1 MISLLFKKYV
11 LTCTIYLKTIV
22 NKMKSIVDGIGRY
35 FFGEDSKKRRT
46 GWRQILIFLC
56 CCLLFVFAW
65 LVPPTFL
72 GLPADLPTTQQR
84 VIALFIFAALLW
96 IFEPIPAWVTSITV
110 LVVMLLTLSNSGFA
124 IFRDTSDPN
133 LGILMNYKTLLNTF
147 ADPIIMLF
155 MGGFVLAMAAS
166 HVGLDVSIAR
176 VFLKPFGTK
185 SENVLLAFILIT
197 GLFSMF
203 ISNTATAA
211 LMITILTPVLK
222 TLPKDGKGRIALALA
237 IPAGANLGG
246 LGTPIGTPPNAI
258 ALKYLNDPAGL
269 NFNIGFG
276 EWVAYMMP
284 LTLLLLFISW
294 LLLKW
299 LFPFKQKTIHLVI
312 EGDLKKGWKTRVVE
326 ITFIVTI
333 LLWMFDKLTG
343 IQAGVVALLPV
354 AVFSL
359 FGIVTKHDL
368 GKINW
373 SVLWMVA
380 GGFALGEGMRETG
393 LAQTIVTSIP
403 FDSWPAFVVIVASGF
418 ICWLLSTFISNTA
431 TAALLMPI
439 LATVATGMATTLL
452 PFGGEKTLLIGIAL
466 SASLAMMLPVSTPPN
481 AISHSTGFIEV
492 RNMERFG
499 LLIGG
504 IGFLIGYAALVI
516 YGTLLW

>member
-1 MISLLFKKYV
+1 MS
-11 LTCTIYLKTIV
+11 
-22 NKMKSIVDGIGRY
+22 SIWRY
-35 FFGEDSKKRRT
+35 FFGDDTHKVKFGVRR
-46 GWRQILIFLC
+46 LVMFLLC
-56 CCLLFVFAW
+56 TVLFLLVW
-65 LVPPTFL
+65 SIPPAFL
-72 GLPADLPTTQQR
+72 GLPADFPVTQQR
-84 VIALFIFAALLW
+84 VVALFLFAALLW
-96 IFEPIPAWVTSITV
+96 ISEPIPAWVTSITV
-110 LVVMLLTLSNSGFA
+110 LVLMLLTVSDSGFSF
-124 IFRDTSDPN
+124 FRDTSNPN
-133 LGILMNYKTLLNTF
+133 LGVLMNYKTLLHTF

-166 HVGLDVSIAR
+166 HVGLDVAVAR
-176 VFLKPFGTK
+176 VLLKPFGTK

-269 NFNIGFG
+269 NLNIGFG

-284 LTLLLLFISW
+284 LTFLLLFLSW
-294 LLLKW
+294 LLLKR

-312 EGDLKKGWKTRVVE
+312 EGDLKKGWKTRVVQ
-326 ITFIVTI
+326 ITFFITI
-333 LLWMFDKLTG
+333 LLWMFDKFTG
-343 IQAGVVALLPV
+343 IQAGVVALIPI
-354 AVFSL
+354 AIFSL
-359 FGIVTKHDL
+359 FGVINKHDL

-380 GGFALGEGMRETG
+380 GGFALGEGMKETG
-393 LAQTIVTSIP
+393 LAQTIVSSIP
-403 FDSWPAFVVIVASGF
+403 FNAWPAFVVIVVSGVV
-418 ICWLLSTFISNTA
+418 CWLLSTFISNTA

-439 LATVATGMATTLL
+439 LAVVGVGMTELLL
-452 PFGGEKTLLIGIAL
+452 PFGGEKTLLIGLAL

-481 AISHSTGFIEV
+481 AIAHSTGFIEV
-492 RNMERFG
+492 RDMERFG
-499 LLIGG
+499 LLTGIIGLALG
-504 IGFLIGYAALVI
+504 YGALILFGR
-516 YGTLLW
+516 LLW

>member
-1 MISLLFKKYV
+1 MS
-11 LTCTIYLKTIV
+11 
-22 NKMKSIVDGIGRY
+22 SIWRY
-35 FFGEDSKKRRT
+35 FFGDDTHKVKFGVRR
-46 GWRQILIFLC
+46 LVMFLLC
-56 CCLLFVFAW
+56 TVLFLLVW
-65 LVPPTFL
+65 SIPPAFL
-72 GLPADLPTTQQR
+72 GLPADFPVTQQR
-84 VIALFIFAALLW
+84 VVALFIFAALLW
-96 IFEPIPAWVTSITV
+96 ISEPIPAWVTSITV
-110 LVVMLLTLSNSGFA
+110 LVLMLLTVSDSGFSF
-124 IFRDTSDPN
+124 FRDTSNPN
-133 LGILMNYKTLLNTF
+133 LGVLMNYKTLLHTF

-166 HVGLDVSIAR
+166 HVGLDVAVAR
-176 VFLKPFGTK
+176 VLLKPFGTK

-269 NFNIGFG
+269 NLNIGFG

-284 LTLLLLFISW
+284 LTFLLLFLSW
-294 LLLKW
+294 LLLKR

-312 EGDLKKGWKTRVVE
+312 EGDLKKGWKTRVVQ
-326 ITFIVTI
+326 ITFFITI
-333 LLWMFDKLTG
+333 LLWMFDKFTG
-343 IQAGVVALLPV
+343 IQAGVVALIPI
-354 AVFSL
+354 AIFSL
-359 FGIVTKHDL
+359 FGVINKHDL

-393 LAQTIVTSIP
+393 LAQTLVSSIP
-403 FDSWPAFVVIVASGF
+403 FSAWPAFVVIIASGI
-418 ICWLLSTFISNTA
+418 ICWILSTFISNTA

-439 LATVATGMATTLL
+439 LATVSTGMTVTLL

-466 SASLAMMLPVSTPPN
+466 AASLAMMLPVSTPPN
-481 AISHSTGFIEV
+481 AIAHSTGFIQV
-492 RNMERFG
+492 RHMEIFG

-504 IGFLIGYAALVI
+504 IGLLIGYIALVL

>member
-1 MISLLFKKYV
+1 MVHVPFEIKDENTMEAI
-11 LTCTIYLKTIV
+11 LT
-22 NKMKSIVDGIGRY
+22 Y
-35 FFGEDSKKRRT
+35 FFGNDPHKVKSGLRR
-46 GWRQILIFLC
+46 LVAFLLC
-56 CCLLFVFAW
+56 TALFLFVW
-65 LVPPTFL
+65 LVPPTFM
-72 GLPADLPTTQQR
+72 GLSADFPVTQQR
-84 VIALFIFAALLW
+84 VVALFLFAALLW
-96 IFEPIPAWVTSITV
+96 ISEPIPAWVTSITV
-110 LVVMLLTLSNSGFA
+110 LVLMLLTVSDSGFSF
-124 IFRDTSDPN
+124 FRDTANPN
-133 LGILMNYKTLLNTF
+133 LGVLMNYKTLLHTF

-166 HVGLDVSIAR
+166 HVGLDVAVAR
-176 VFLKPFGTK
+176 VLLKPFGTK

-222 TLPKDGKGRIALALA
+222 TLPSDGKGRIALALA

-269 NFNIGFG
+269 NLNIGFG

-284 LTLLLLFISW
+284 LTFLLLFLSW
-294 LLLKW
+294 FLLKR

-312 EGDLKKGWKTRVVE
+312 EGDLKKGWKTRVVQVTFF
-326 ITFIVTI
+326 ITIM
-333 LLWMFDKLTG
+333 LWMLDKITG
-343 IQAGVVALLPV
+343 IQAGVVALIPI
-354 AVFSL
+354 AIFSL
-359 FGIVTKHDL
+359 FGVINKHDL

-380 GGFALGEGMRETG
+380 GGFALGEGMKETG

-403 FDSWPAFVVIVASGF
+403 FAAWPAFLVIIASGF

-439 LATVATGMATTLL
+439 LATVSTGMAVTLL

-466 SASLAMMLPVSTPPN
+466 AASLAMMLPVSTPPN
-481 AISHSTGFIEV
+481 AIAHSTGFIKV
-492 RNMERFG
+492 RHMELFG

-504 IGFLIGYAALVI
+504 IGFLIGYLALVL

>member
-1 MISLLFKKYV
+1 MVSFI
-11 LTCTIYLKTIV
+11 
-22 NKMKSIVDGIGRY
+22 NKLGRY
-35 FFGEDSKKRRT
+35 FFGEDPKKIRFGLRR
-46 GWRQILIFLC
+46 L
-56 CCLLFVFAW
+56 LLFLLCTLL
-65 LVPPTFL
+65 LVLVWTLPPNFL
-72 GLPADLPTTQQR
+72 GLPADLPVMQQR
-84 VIALFIFAALLW
+84 VIALFIYAAILW
-96 IFEPIPAWVTSITV
+96 ILEPIPAWVTSITV
-110 LVVMLLTLSNSGFA
+110 LVMLLLTVSDSGFA
-124 IFRDTSDPN
+124 FFRDPATPN
-133 LGILMNYKTLLNTF
+133 LGVVMSYKTLLHTF

-166 HVGLDVSIAR
+166 HVGLDVAIAR
-176 VFLKPFGTK
+176 ILLKPFGTK

-258 ALKYLNDPAGL
+258 ALKYLNDPMGL

-276 EWVAYMMP
+276 EWVLYMMP
-284 LTLLLLFISW
+284 LTFLLLFVSW
-294 LLLKW
+294 LILKW
-299 LFPFKQKTIHLVI
+299 LFPFKQKRIHLVI
-312 EGDLKKGWKTRVVE
+312 EGDLKKGWKTHVVE
-326 ITFIVTI
+326 VTFVLTI
-333 LLWMFDKLTG
+333 LLWMFDKITG
-343 IQAGVVALLPV
+343 IQAGVVALFPIV
-354 AVFSL
+354 VFSL
-359 FGIVTKHDL
+359 FGVINKHDL

-380 GGFALGEGMRETG
+380 GGFALGEAMRETG

-403 FDSWPAFVVIVASGF
+403 FDAWPAFIVIIASGL

-466 SASLAMMLPVSTPPN
+466 AASLAMMLPVSTPPN
-481 AISHSTGFIEV
+481 AIAHSTGFIEV

-504 IGFLIGYAALVI
+504 VGFLIGYLALVL

>member
-1 MISLLFKKYV
+1 
-11 LTCTIYLKTIV
+11 
-22 NKMKSIVDGIGRY
+22 
-35 FFGEDSKKRRT
+35 
-46 GWRQILIFLC
+46 
-56 CCLLFVFAW
+56 
-65 LVPPTFL
+65 
-72 GLPADLPTTQQR
+72 
-84 VIALFIFAALLW
+84 
-96 IFEPIPAWVTSITV
+96 
-110 LVVMLLTLSNSGFA
+110 
-124 IFRDTSDPN
+124 
-133 LGILMNYKTLLNTF
+133 
-147 ADPIIMLF
+147 
-155 MGGFVLAMAAS
+155 
-166 HVGLDVSIAR
+166 
-176 VFLKPFGTK
+176 
-185 SENVLLAFILIT
+185 
-197 GLFSMF
+197 
-203 ISNTATAA
+203 
-211 LMITILTPVLK
+211 
-222 TLPKDGKGRIALALA
+222 
-237 IPAGANLGG
+237 
-246 LGTPIGTPPNAI
+246 
-258 ALKYLNDPAGL
+258 
-269 NFNIGFG
+269 
-276 EWVAYMMP
+276 
-284 LTLLLLFISW
+284 
-294 LLLKW
+294 
-299 LFPFKQKTIHLVI
+299 
-312 EGDLKKGWKTRVVE
+312 
-326 ITFIVTI
+326 
-333 LLWMFDKLTG
+333 MFDKLTG